1 MAGAPHVHLQLMLCN
16 LTEPSEWPG
25 VADPDELFL
34 WRKLSPN
41 PAVLLNLDDAKT
53 AYMPI
58 DKGQILQQR
67 RRRFADNVKLSYSD
81 PMIFMRGWRH
91 YLFDE
96 WGRGYLDAYNNVPHV
111 GHAHPRIQ
119 AVATEQ
125 LTKIN
130 CDSRYLHPARTAF
143 AEKILSKMSPEL
155 DVCFLVYS
163 GSEANELAL
172 RLACAQRGP
181 RYRDG
186 GSRLLW
192 QHHWGDEHL
201 GL

>member
-1 MAGAPHVHLQLMLCN
+1 
-16 LTEPSEWPG
+16 
-25 VADPDELFL
+25 
-34 WRKLSPN
+34 
-41 PAVLLNLDDAKT
+41 
-53 AYMPI
+53 
-58 DKGQILQQR
+58 
-67 RRRFADNVKLSYSD
+67 
-81 PMIFMRGWRH
+81 MRGWRH

-119 AVATEQ
+119 AVAAEQ

-130 CDSRYLHPARTAF
+130 CNSRYLHPARTAF
-143 AEKILSKMSPEL
+143 AAKILLKVPPEL
-155 DVCFLVYS
+155 DVCFLVNS

-172 RLACAQRGP
+172 RLARAHRRP
-181 RYRDG
+181 RYRHA

-201 GL
+201 GV